1 MSKIK
6 FDEKDFGVSGSMW
19 ESILVWRKYQTGND
33 GDAANAV
40 NETVKRLIK
49 KYVKRERKRLAR
61 VMQPTTI
68 TKDELVE
75 ILKQEREKDMN
86 WPADFPGKH

>member
-6 FDEKDFGVSGSMW
+6 FDEKDFLGLSPLW
-19 ESILVWRKYQTGND
+19 EAIQQWGKTPGAHDSVERVEQ
-33 GDAANAV
+33 AV
-40 NETVKRLIK
+40 QRLIK

-68 TKDELVE
+68 TREEMIEL
-75 ILKQEREKDMN
+75 LQQESTKPMN